1 MSDEWAAMPDESART
16 TMMGAQVPAADTR
29 LPVALLS
36 GFLGSGKTTLLNRLL
51 HHPGMK
57 ATAVV
62 INEFGDVPLDQHFI
76 ETTDGEIVVMANGC
90 LCCSVQDD
98 IEGVIGRLFARR
110 DQGPVPAFER
120 MVIETSGL
128 ADPAPIMQMLLNQPL
143 VMDNFR
149 LDSVV
154 TLVDAVHGARQ
165 IAENEEAFKQ
175 VVLADRLVLTK
186 TDLVSAAAVASLER
200 ELARLNPG
208 AARMISTNGE
218 LAPEQ
223 VFGAAQLDSVA
234 ATDRW
239 MALEHIGHHE
249 PHSAGANRDEAHRAA
264 NIHAHTHTQGV
275 VCCSLSFPAALPWR
289 DLNRWL
295 TAFRIRH
302 GERLLRV
309 KGIVELEGED
319 APVALHGVHHV
330 FHPPQPL
337 PHLRGKG
344 LRGARLVVIALD
356 LGEDE
361 IRASWRAFVDEQ
373 TRRALA

>member
-1 MSDEWAAMPDESART
+1 MTET
-16 TMMGAQVPAADTR
+16 PAASDSR
-29 LPVALLS
+29 LPVALIT

-51 HHPGMK
+51 HHPAMS

-62 INEFGDVPLDQHFI
+62 INEFGDVPLDQLFV
-76 ETTDGEIVVMANGC
+76 EETDGEIVVMANGC

-110 DQGPVPAFER
+110 DKGALPAFER

-154 TLVDAVHGARQ
+154 TLVDAVHAGRQ

-186 TDLVSAAAVASLER
+186 TDLASADAKDRLKR

-208 AARMISTNGE
+208 AALMIATNGE
-218 LAPEQ
+218 LPPEAI
-223 VFGAAQLDSVA
+223 FGATNIDSVVA
-234 ATDRW
+234 ADRW
-239 MALEHIGHHE
+239 LAL
-249 PHSAGANRDEAHRAA
+249 RAA
-264 NIHAHTHTQGV
+264 SQSHDANPKTGEADHHDASHAHTKGV
-275 VCCSLSFPAALPWR
+275 VCCSLAFPAALRWR
-289 DLNRWL
+289 ELNRWL
-295 TAFRIRH
+295 TTFRIKH

-309 KGIVELEGED
+309 KGIVELEGEP

-330 FHPPQPL
+330 FHPPLPL
-337 PHLRGKG
+337 LHLRGKG
-344 LRGARLVVIALD
+344 MQGTRLVVIARN

-361 IRASWRAFVDEQ
+361 INDSWRAFVAEQ
-373 TRRALA
+373 TQPALFNQ

>member
-1 MSDEWAAMPDESART
+1 MTETPITSDS
-16 TMMGAQVPAADTR
+16 R
-29 LPVALLS
+29 LPVALIT

-51 HHPGMK
+51 HHPAMS

-62 INEFGDVPLDQHFI
+62 INEFGDVPLDQLFV
-76 ETTDGEIVVMANGC
+76 EETDGEIVVMANGC

-110 DQGPVPAFER
+110 DKGSLPAFER

-154 TLVDAVHGARQ
+154 TLVDTVHAERQ
-165 IAENEEAFKQ
+165 ILDNEEAFKQ

-186 TDLVSAAAVASLER
+186 IDLASVEAVVSLKR

-208 AARMISTNGE
+208 AALMMASNGE
-218 LAPEQ
+218 LPPEAI
-223 VFGAAQLDSVA
+223 FGASNIDSVMA
-234 ATDRW
+234 ADRW
-239 MALEHIGHHE
+239 LALRAASQSPDANLKAGQAGHHLASHV
-249 PHSAGANRDEAHRAA
+249 HSK
-264 NIHAHTHTQGV
+264 GV
-275 VCCSLSFPAALPWR
+275 VCCSLAFPTALRWR
-289 DLNRWL
+289 ELNRWL
-295 TAFRIRH
+295 TAFRIKH

-309 KGIVELEGED
+309 KGIVELEGEP

-330 FHPPQPL
+330 FHPPLPL
-337 PHLRGKG
+337 LHLRGKG
-344 LRGARLVVIALD
+344 LRGTRLVVIARD
-356 LGEDE
+356 LAEDE
-361 IRASWRAFVDEQ
+361 INASWRAFVTQQ
-373 TRRALA
+373 TQPAMF